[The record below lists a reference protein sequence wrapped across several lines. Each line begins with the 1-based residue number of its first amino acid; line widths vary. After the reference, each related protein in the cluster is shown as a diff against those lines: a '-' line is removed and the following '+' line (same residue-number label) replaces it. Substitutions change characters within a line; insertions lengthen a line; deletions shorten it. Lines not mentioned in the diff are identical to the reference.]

1 MLRKIQ
7 SKITKPLAFCS
18 AARAYSDRPETWQMD
33 KLTDIGSRKIFTD
46 EHDIMREQVRKFY
59 EAVPLER
66 KTMWEEQGHLDR
78 EFFKECGAQGLIG
91 IEQSADKV
99 RKR

>member
-7 SKITKPLAFCS
+7 SKIIKPLASCN

-59 EAVPLER
+59 ESVPMER
-66 KTMWEEQGHLDR
+66 KMMWEEQGHLDR

-99 RKR
+99 